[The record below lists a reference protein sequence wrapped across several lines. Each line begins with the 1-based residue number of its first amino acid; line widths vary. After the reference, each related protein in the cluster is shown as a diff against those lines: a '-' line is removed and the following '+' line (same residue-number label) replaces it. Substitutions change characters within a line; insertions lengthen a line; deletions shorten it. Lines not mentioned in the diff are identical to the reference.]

1 MSESGPYYYY
11 GISYILQEVQTLVR
25 QEVDEYLQSADRAEI
40 QMAARSA
47 FEDIKRN
54 MAASIYQD
62 LSAEAKA
69 VHTQQTIKDEIVLYV
84 TASLRV
90 QKEVVGNKSST
101 CHIL

>member
-1 MSESGPYYYY
+1 MH
-11 GISYILQEVQTLVR
+11 VKHN
-25 QEVDEYLQSADRAEI
+25 VDEYLEAADRTEI
-40 QMAARSA
+40 QKEARSA

-54 MAASIYQD
+54 MAATIYND

-69 VHTQQTIKDEIVLYV
+69 VYNQQTIKDEIVLYV